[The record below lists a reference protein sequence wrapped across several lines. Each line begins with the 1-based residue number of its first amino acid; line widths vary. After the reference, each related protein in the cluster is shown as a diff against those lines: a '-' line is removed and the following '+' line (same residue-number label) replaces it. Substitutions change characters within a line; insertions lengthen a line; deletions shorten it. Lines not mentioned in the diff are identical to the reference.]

1 MPAFVIHRLGAPP
14 RKVVADGAVARVG
27 REATNEIQLED
38 DAVSRQHAVF
48 SAEPHGG
55 WKVECVS
62 ATNPIVVNGAL
73 ISGSAPVAEG
83 TEVVI
88 GGQSMI
94 IFSATTHT
102 ANAYMGSE
110 KYFDRSTCASC
121 GWSGMVSSVRKDP
134 VCPSCA
140 TKIEIGA
147 ARRPDNEA
155 APRKPGAAEKATNML
170 GDAEMKG
177 VLDRLKSAQQS
188 RLERVDGK
196 DPTRT
201 AITLTMDKAITIGK
215 AKGSAM
221 SLQGLITL
229 GQLNVKW
236 DGKRYVVTSAMT
248 FPSMRI
254 NGHKI
259 DTAPL
264 VDGDEIEVGSN
275 RFRFSVGKPAG

>member
-1 MPAFVIHRLGAPP
+1 
-14 RKVVADGAVARVG
+14 
-27 REATNEIQLED
+27 
-38 DAVSRQHAVF
+38 
-48 SAEPHGG
+48 
-55 WKVECVS
+55 
-62 ATNPIVVNGAL
+62 
-73 ISGSAPVAEG
+73 
-83 TEVVI
+83 
-88 GGQSMI
+88 
-94 IFSATTHT
+94 
-102 ANAYMGSE
+102 
-110 KYFDRSTCASC
+110 
-121 GWSGMVSSVRKDP
+121 
-134 VCPSCA
+134 
-140 TKIEIGA
+140 
-147 ARRPDNEA
+147 
-155 APRKPGAAEKATNML
+155 ML

-254 NGHKI
+254 NGRKI